1 MSPLRHSYST
11 RTPLAGGQDSA
22 TISKIERESKPSLR
36 PFVKSHLVDLLLVT
50 VMVAADFLLQ
60 FYLAWQDPVLRAVDP
75 WRWTAIVQ
83 NYLTSPLEHIFS
95 ITPVLSGAP
104 YYPKAFPA
112 LATLIST
119 ILGISAYDTIRFFPV
134 ISALNLVPMYF
145 LSLYVSKS
153 RRVATVSL
161 VFVSISKFYSIRTS
175 IANPECFTHFW
186 LAFSLLFLIRLYYKS
201 TWRNVALSTFFITMT
216 LMFWHLPIA
225 IFTVFLVVLA
235 VVHLRHRRYLRKLMA
250 VLVLSGL
257 CAGLLWYL
265 WAQPLELIRAIN
277 FPGLIGEISRQ
288 GLAGETSLP
297 NLIGEGLFVQSGAIQ
312 VFSVV
317 DAQSLAYYYYLS
329 VVSWGW
335 ALPVLGICGLVCILM
350 RRESRHDP
358 GKMFLVV
365 YFAAILLLIL
375 LCLKLRYD
383 IFIFYY
389 FFSALALPL
398 SILGAM
404 ALIGIVDALARS
416 NMMPRLGI
424 SRLMAFRLSP
434 GHIRKPALA
443 LSLIA
448 VMVFVMVSSNT
459 ANYGGARTYA
469 WPFDVAFKTDS
480 TILLFRYA
488 KSIDAPSNDVYNAL
502 RWVRDHSSQKSY
514 VVAFLGTPPN
524 RESWGAVIREAF
536 PDISER
542 GFIDGRAFAG
552 SLMQSLI
559 DFRDDVLRVSGR
571 DAYVVIGVYSW
582 LQEYWANRT
591 LEAQFLSYAAQRP
604 DIFPEVYAVDGVS
617 VFHVAEIHSVLASEI
632 NGDRSPQLDVTN
644 TGGFLLQLELAEH
657 FGHSSVHVECY

>member
-1 MSPLRHSYST
+1 MSSLHHSYST

-22 TISKIERESKPSLR
+22 TISKIERESKPPLR
-36 PFVKSHLVDLLLVT
+36 PFVKSHAVDLLLVI
-50 VMVAADFLLQ
+50 VMVTADFSLQ

-83 NYLTSPLEHIFS
+83 SYLTSPLEHIFS
-95 ITPVLSGAP
+95 TAPVLSGAP

-119 ILGISAYDTIRFFPV
+119 ILGTSAYDTMRFFPV
-134 ISALNLVPMYF
+134 ISALNLIPMYF

-161 VFVSISKFYSIRTS
+161 VFVSISKLYSIRTS

-225 IFTVFLVVLA
+225 IFTVFLALLA
-235 VVHLRHRRYLRKLMA
+235 GVHLRHRRYLKKLMA

-257 CAGLLWYL
+257 CAGLLWYF
-265 WAQPLELIRAIN
+265 WTQPLELIRGIN
-277 FPGLIGEISRQ
+277 FPRLIGEISRQ
-288 GLAGETSLP
+288 GLVGETSLP
-297 NLIGEGLFVQSGAIQ
+297 TLIGEGLSVQSGAIQ
-312 VFSVV
+312 AFSIV

-335 ALPVLGICGLVCILM
+335 VLPVLGICGLVCILT

-365 YFAAILLLIL
+365 YFVSILFLVLLF
-375 LCLKLRYD
+375 LKLGYD
-383 IFIFYY
+383 VFVFYY
-389 FFSALALPL
+389 LFSALALPL
-398 SILGAM
+398 SIFGAM
-404 ALIGIVDALARS
+404 ALIGFADALARAS
-416 NMMPRLGI
+416 IMPRLGI
-424 SRLMAFRLSP
+424 SRLMAFRWSSSHL
-434 GHIRKPALA
+434 RKRALA

-448 VMVFVMVSSNT
+448 VMVVVIVSSNT

-480 TILLFRYA
+480 TVLLFRYA

-514 VVAFLGTPPN
+514 VVAFLGTPPG
-524 RESWGAVIREAF
+524 RESWGGVIREAF

-542 GFIDGRAFAG
+542 GFIDGTVFAG

-559 DFRDDVLRVSGR
+559 DFRDDVLRVSDG
-571 DAYVVIGVYSW
+571 DAYIVIGVYSW
-582 LQEYWANRT
+582 LQEYWANGAS
-591 LEAQFLSYAAQRP
+591 EAQFLSYAAQRP
-604 DIFPEVYAVDGVS
+604 DIFPEVYSADGVH
-617 VFHVAEIHSVLASEI
+617 VFRITADTLILTIEANIAGLS
-632 NGDRSPQLDVTN
+632 Q
-644 TGGFLLQLELAEH
+644 
-657 FGHSSVHVECY
+657 ECVSTSGLPDNIENLPP